1 MVVGGPSRK
10 TTVSSGPSPG
20 TLRGYN
26 KHQEMDF
33 AKIYLAMQKG
43 HKVCKINVL
52 KKWDPA
58 YKLLTLNMDTR
69 QLFLAKLEQAAV
81 RSKPTLL
88 DLRHVREVQTL
99 DYKLSAIQIGDKWKK
114 DREIQ
119 NFDPLKILVIS
130 YGTQFTLKEWT
141 LLFESAEACRLWNV
155 GVHNLM
161 LDTRDRFSSSHC
173 ARIERFIAKHFYSLV
188 TPGSE
193 FVARKHMKPFVQTS
207 LQYKVSSRQLQEV
220 TEDQMNL
227 LQFSKATR
235 NFIHSQPYFEQ
246 GVNGYLQLFMS
257 RFAELS
263 EDAETVSF
271 DGFMRFLENMQSDDM
286 VSNRTRVV
294 DFLRR
299 ENSIWDS
306 TNEKVIHD
314 MTRPLSHYWIASSHN
329 TYLTGDQ
336 LRSESSL
343 DSYAQALLMGCRC
356 IEFGKIYAGVD
367 CWDGQRKP
375 NSQEFQDIVIYHGYT
390 MTSKLLLR
398 DVLYVIKHYA
408 FITSVYPI
416 ILSIEDNCSVPAQRL
431 LAQEIKEILGD
442 DLLTQPASNHD
453 HFTLQI
459 NPSETE
465 LPSPAALKKKIILK
479 HKKLP
484 IENEDLATFVS
495 ASTDEFQDTD
505 ILARECIKK
514 GMLSLMDSVRHEWS
528 SHVFILFPD
537 RLCYLLDSCDDSAM
551 KDDSVS
557 MMGDEDRE
565 EDTLSEFGVRPEE
578 QHITEE
584 WFHGHCGRDE
594 AKNRLL
600 EHKDKGNGLF
610 MVRDSNL
617 FLGDF
622 SLTILHDGKVHHVR
636 IKTRI
641 VDKEKKYYFMDNKV
655 CDTLYE
661 LVSYYTRHYLTT
673 PTFKMALTTPCPQPQ
688 PHLGQPWFSETADK
702 EKAEALLSQVPE
714 DGAFLLRYSS
724 SDKNVFV
731 LSIRVDGEIWHY
743 RLKRDGRIFVVNQT
757 VFENL
762 NQIVEYYR
770 SREFVRGIS
779 LRIPVNENDMSAIPA
794 HLEIARGSYQEL
806 SQLEEKVLARALRP
820 YRGTGEDDLSFPA
833 NAIITVLRKEEAL
846 WTGLWSFQLLF
857 ASESEDVL
865 SSGNVLVVK
874 DAMVRQSAGSLL
886 LMCKRFC
893 QKRPP
898 LLEVVASN
906 YNTIELAGTVIE
918 RVTDGEKQHVIKIS
932 HSAQQWSGQQW
943 LLAARSVEEADD
955 WQNQLWDLTRS
966 VNNKISVLRTK
977 EKSARIAAELSNLV
991 VYCQAVPFDPAHV
1004 SNGSFYEM
1012 CSFVENKL
1020 DRLLEKGLISFNI
1033 RQLSRVYPHGS
1044 RITSANYN
1052 PVPMWNASCHMV
1064 ALNYQ
1069 TGDKPMQLNQGKFM
1083 GNGRCGYVLK
1093 PEYML
1098 DEGFDPSRPES
1109 VTSSCPVR
1117 LTVQVIA
1124 GRHLSRRDKHKG
1136 ICSPFVEVE
1145 VIGLPCDEAT
1155 FKTRTIASNGLNP
1168 IWNQTAVFDVS
1179 CPEVALLRFHVED
1192 GDFVGPKTDPFIGQA
1207 VFPLDS
1213 IRCGRWSEEFVLFTS
1228 QPYIWESTIASGFRS
1243 VPLLNQFSE
1252 ELELSALLVD
1262 VQMITLAD
1270 SSLSSRMAPVF
1281 RSKDRKLRSFDSVN
1295 SSASLASPSAP
1306 REIPVRPAV
1315 SSSVLSSSVDSPSP
1329 SATSIATRKFSAFQ
1343 SQDSFDSTDSM
1354 SPTSNGTISSDKEK
1368 KRGKWGFPGFR
1379 FRSKDKD
1386 HG

>member
-1 MVVGGPSRK
+1 
-10 TTVSSGPSPG
+10 
-20 TLRGYN
+20 
-26 KHQEMDF
+26 
-33 AKIYLAMQKG
+33 
-43 HKVCKINVL
+43 
-52 KKWDPA
+52 
-58 YKLLTLNMDTR
+58 
-69 QLFLAKLEQAAV
+69 
-81 RSKPTLL
+81 
-88 DLRHVREVQTL
+88 
-99 DYKLSAIQIGDKWKK
+99 
-114 DREIQ
+114 
-119 NFDPLKILVIS
+119 
-130 YGTQFTLKEWT
+130 
-141 LLFESAEACRLWNV
+141 
-155 GVHNLM
+155 
-161 LDTRDRFSSSHC
+161 
-173 ARIERFIAKHFYSLV
+173 
-188 TPGSE
+188 
-193 FVARKHMKPFVQTS
+193 
-207 LQYKVSSRQLQEV
+207 
-220 TEDQMNL
+220 
-227 LQFSKATR
+227 
-235 NFIHSQPYFEQ
+235 
-246 GVNGYLQLFMS
+246 
-257 RFAELS
+257 
-263 EDAETVSF
+263 
-271 DGFMRFLENMQSDDM
+271 
-286 VSNRTRVV
+286 
-294 DFLRR
+294 
-299 ENSIWDS
+299 
-306 TNEKVIHD
+306 
-314 MTRPLSHYWIASSHN
+314 
-329 TYLTGDQ
+329 
-336 LRSESSL
+336 
-343 DSYAQALLMGCRC
+343 
-356 IEFGKIYAGVD
+356 
-367 CWDGQRKP
+367 
-375 NSQEFQDIVIYHGYT
+375 

-408 FITSVYPI
+408 FITSVYPV

-442 DLLTQPASNHD
+442 DLLTQP
-453 HFTLQI
+453 I

-565 EDTLSEFGVRPEE
+565 VLHSPVCSSLPCNRDVLFCRKTLCLSLGFVLRSSTSPRSGSTVTADEMY
-578 QHITEE
+578 
-584 WFHGHCGRDE
+584 E

-622 SLTILHDGKVHHVR
+622 SLTILHDAKVHHVR

-846 WTGLWSFQLLF
+846 WTGRYGSSVGWFP
-857 ASESEDVL
+857 ASYVQEILPEKTTT
-865 SSGNVLVVK
+865 SG
-874 DAMVRQSAGSLL
+874 
-886 LMCKRFC
+886 
-893 QKRPP
+893 
-898 LLEVVASN
+898 VASN

-991 VYCQAVPFDPAHV
+991 VYCQAVPFDPAHAN
-1004 SNGSFYEM
+1004 NGSFYEM

-1098 DEGFDPSRPES
+1098 NEGFDPSTPES

-1145 VIGLPCDEAT
+1145 VIGLPCDEST

-1168 IWNQTAVFDVS
+1168 IWNQTAVFDVT

-1213 IRCGRWSEEFVLFTS
+1213 IRCG
-1228 QPYIWESTIASGFRS
+1228 FRS

-1252 ELELSALLVD
+1252 ELELSSLLVD

-1270 SSLSSRMAPVF
+1270 SSLVRSAHTILQSSRLAPVF
-1281 RSKDRKLRSFDSVN
+1281 RSKDRKLRSFDSFN
-1295 SSASLASPSAP
+1295 SSASLASPSVP

-1343 SQDSFDSTDSM
+1343 SQDSVESTDSM
-1354 SPTSNGTISSDKEK
+1354 SPISNGTISSDKDK

>member
-1 MVVGGPSRK
+1 MSNLTFTTQSWGLKGLFVAGEQRASNGPPEMVVGGPARK

-173 ARIERFIAKHFYSLV
+173 ARVERFIAKHFYSLV

-235 NFIHSQPYFEQ
+235 NFIHSQP
-246 GVNGYLQLFMS
+246 LFMS

-263 EDAETVSF
+263 QDAETVTF
-271 DGFMRFLENMQSDDM
+271 DDFMRFLENMQRDDM

-299 ENSIWDS
+299 
-306 TNEKVIHD
+306 
-314 MTRPLSHYWIASSHN
+314 
-329 TYLTGDQ
+329 YLTGDQ

-356 IEFGKIYAGVD
+356 IELD

-408 FITSVYPI
+408 FITSVYPV

-442 DLLTQPASNHD
+442 DLLTQP
-453 HFTLQI
+453 I

-557 MMGDEDRE
+557 MMGDDDRE

-594 AKNRLL
+594 ARNRIL

-622 SLTILHDGKVHHVR
+622 SLTILHEGNVHHVR

-846 WTGLWSFQLLF
+846 WTGRYGSSVGWFP
-857 ASESEDVL
+857 ASYVQEILPEKTTT
-865 SSGNVLVVK
+865 SG
-874 DAMVRQSAGSLL
+874 
-886 LMCKRFC
+886 
-893 QKRPP
+893 
-898 LLEVVASN
+898 VASN

-1004 SNGSFYEM
+1004 NGGSFYEM

-1020 DRLLEKGLISFNI
+1020 DRLLEKGLISFNV

-1098 DEGFDPSRPES
+1098 EEGFDPSRPES
-1109 VTSSCPVR
+1109 VTTSCPVR

-1145 VIGLPCDEAT
+1145 VIGLPCDEAI

-1168 IWNQTAVFDVS
+1168 TWNQTAVFDVT

-1207 VFPLDS
+1207 VFPLDC
-1213 IRCGRWSEEFVLFTS
+1213 IRC
-1228 QPYIWESTIASGFRS
+1228 GFRS

-1252 ELELSALLVD
+1252 ELELSSLLVD
-1262 VQMITLAD
+1262 VQMIALAD
-1270 SSLSSRMAPVF
+1270 SSLVRSAHTILQSSRMAPVF
-1281 RSKDRKLRSFDSVN
+1281 RSKDRKLRSFDSVA
-1295 SSASLASPSAP
+1295 SSASLASPSVP
-1306 REIPVRPAV
+1306 REITPRPVV
-1315 SSSVLSSSVDSPSP
+1315 SSGLSSSVDSQSP

-1343 SQDSFDSTDSM
+1343 SQDSVDSADSM
-1354 SPTSNGTISSDKEK
+1354 SPSSNGTISSEKDK